1 MIRCYSL
8 LIFLSF
14 FSYGAAIQAQ
24 PFTTATQAFQQGHYE
39 QAIHEWQAALAS
51 PQSPHHRLEATLG
64 MARAYRLL
72 GAYNKTLN
80 LLNSALSLVQQM
92 DDTIYHAQVLNELSK
107 LHLSQG
113 EKGRREAIEPA
124 KKAVSLA
131 RKANNPKI
139 LIDVLNHWGNLLT
152 AEYDYEGAL
161 EAYRE
166 ALTLIDSGHQI
177 PPYSSLSQTA
187 GGESSS
193 KEESEA
199 LYGKILINQAQTLLL
214 LDAENAPSQPNKKAA
229 FKASIAAL
237 EQAKQATQNWPDGNN
252 QAFGLIKIGVLA
264 QKIQGR
270 LSQPEAQL
278 SLLAYQTLMAAL
290 KMAKRLDNAA
300 AKAYAYGYLG
310 HLYEQAERYSDA
322 LSLTRQAVFFAGQTR
337 QQQILYL
344 WQWQLGR
351 INKAQGDTDGA
362 IAAYQQAVDN
372 LKPVRVQVATT
383 GYLTITESFRE
394 QIAPIYFELSDLL
407 LQKARST
414 DSPKQREPILRQAR
428 QIIEYFKEAELQDY
442 FQTECIDLE
451 TQCTDFEQ
459 LIDAQTAVLYP
470 IPLPDRLELLLQRR
484 DGLIQ
489 VTVPVSEVSLR
500 DEIASFLSPLRR
512 HPHQVEFD
520 RGGRNEPS
528 PDQALVCDPA
538 LQKGPIPKIDKQAQA
553 FLEPAKTLYNWLIQ
567 PLSSGL
573 HDIKTLIVVPDGA
586 LRTMPFTALH
596 DGQQFLIQKY
606 ALAITPGLCLRSQPA
621 KPLHEPAGTILL
633 GGLSEAVQEFS
644 SLPCA
649 EHELKTL
656 YQLFDSVDYPLLNHE
671 FTTPNVQM
679 ELKQKAYSIVHIAS
693 HGQFSGN
700 LRDTFILTY
709 DDKLSMDSLELLM
722 SQATIQKRPVEL
734 LTLSACETA
743 VGDDRAALGLAGVAL
758 KAGVASALA
767 SLWKVDDV
775 ATQAIVVEFYRQ
787 LKNRRL
793 SKAVALQ
800 NAQKIMLTD
809 RKYRAYQH
817 PYFWSAFLLIG
828 NWL

>member
-1 MIRCYSL
+1 MIRFYLL
-8 LIFLSF
+8 LIFCWF
-14 FSYGAAIQAQ
+14 FSYAAVQAQ

-39 QAIHEWQAALAS
+39 QAIREWQAALAS
-51 PQSPHHRLEATLG
+51 PQSPQHRLEATLG
-64 MARAYRLL
+64 MARAYRHL

-80 LLNSALSLVQQM
+80 LLNSALSLAPEM
-92 DDTIYHAQVLNELSK
+92 DDTIYHVQVLNELSK

-131 RKANNPKI
+131 RKANNPQI
-139 LIDVLNHWGNLLT
+139 LFEVLNHWGNLLT

-166 ALTLIDSGHQI
+166 ALTLLDSGDKI
-177 PPYSSLSQTA
+177 SRYSSLSQA
-187 GGESSS
+187 RRESSS
-193 KEESEA
+193 TAENEI
-199 LYGKILINQAQTLLL
+199 LHGKILINQAQTLLL
-214 LDAENAPSQPNKKAA
+214 LDAENAPSQQNKKAA

-237 EQAKQATQNWPDGNN
+237 ERAKQATQNWPEGKN

-264 QKIQGR
+264 QKIQAR
-270 LSQPEAQL
+270 LSQPDAQL
-278 SLLAYQTLMAAL
+278 SRIAYQTLMAAL
-290 KMAKRLDNAA
+290 EMAKRLDNAA

-310 HLYEQAERYSDA
+310 HLYEQAERYSEA

-351 INKAQGDTDGA
+351 INKAQGDRNGA

-372 LKPVRVQVATT
+372 LKPVRVQVAST

-394 QIAPIYFELSDLL
+394 LIAPIYFELADLL
-407 LQKARST
+407 LQKARATHGS
-414 DSPKQREPILRQAR
+414 KQRQQLLRQAR
-428 QIIEYFKEAELQDY
+428 QAIEFFKEAELQDY
-442 FQTECIDLE
+442 FQSDCIDLE
-451 TQCTDFEQ
+451 TQCTDFDQ
-459 LIDAQTAVLYP
+459 LIDSQTAVLYP
-470 IPLPDRLELLLQRR
+470 IPLPDRLELLLQRH

-489 VTVPVSEVSLR
+489 VTIPVSEVTLR

-512 HPHQVEFD
+512 HPYMVEFD
-520 RGGRNEPS
+520 RGGRDDES
-528 PDQALVCDPA
+528 PEEDAFICDPA
-538 LQKGPIPKIDKQAQA
+538 LQRGPIPKMDKQAQA
-553 FLEPAKTLYNWLIQ
+553 FLEPAQTLYNWLIQ

-573 HDIKTLIVVPDGA
+573 HDIKTLIIVPDGA
-586 LRTMPFTALH
+586 LRTMPFSALH

-621 KPLHEPAGTILL
+621 QPLHEPAGILL
-633 GGLSEAVQEFS
+633 GGLSEAVQDFS

-649 EHELKTL
+649 EHELKSL
-656 YQLFDSVDYPLLNHE
+656 FQLFDSVDAPLLNHD
-671 FTTPNVQM
+671 FTTPNVHL
-679 ELKQKAYSIVHIAS
+679 ELKQKAYSVVHIAS

-700 LRDTFILTY
+700 LKDTFILTY
-709 DDKLSMDSLELLM
+709 DDKLSMDSLEQLM
-722 SQATIQKRPVEL
+722 SLATLQKRPVEL

-787 LKNRRL
+787 LHNHNL
-793 SKAVALQ
+793 SKALALQ